1 MSEKK
6 ILGVNLAFEERV
18 QLAQLTNHPG
28 WTILVKVMA
37 EACRNSTEDVI
48 RLDPT
53 SERYSENLEKLQM
66 TARAMSKFSNSV
78 LSSVREHLNS
88 TIQEASNTVESNETL
103 GIRFK
108 GFGPP
113 KSPLGEQ
120 Q

>member
-6 ILGVNLAFEERV
+6 ILGVNLAFEERM

-28 WTILVKVMA
+28 WAVLVKVMA

-48 RLDPT
+48 KLDPT
-53 SERYSENLEKLQM
+53 SERYSQNLEKLQM

-78 LSSVREHLNS
+78 LSSVREHLNA
-88 TIQEASNTVESNETL
+88 TVQASNSVESNEGL
-103 GIRFK
+103 GVRFK

-113 KSPLGEQ
+113 KSPTEGAQ
-120 Q
+120 

>member
-1 MSEKK
+1 MSERKV
-6 ILGVNLAFEERV
+6 LGVNLAFEERV

-28 WTILVKVMA
+28 WSILVKVMA
-37 EACRNSTEDVI
+37 EACRNSTEEVI
-48 RLDPT
+48 KLSPT

-66 TARAMSKFSNSV
+66 TARAMSKFSNDV

-88 TIQEASNTVESNETL
+88 TVQAANTVETHDSL
-103 GIRFK
+103 GTRFK

-113 KSPLGEQ
+113 KSPQGEQ